1 MKRKAGGIATEIGP
15 IRVDRDSISS
25 NRGNS
30 ISSRFS
36 SSLKRSLTISWLC
49 GAILVGTIGGF
60 SSAVSQ
66 DLKPRVSA
74 DIVYGHKDGLAMT
87 MDRFEPVGKS
97 NGIGLMFMVSGGW
110 VSSWNPPERMMPL
123 VAPMLQKGYTVF
135 AIRHG
140 SSPRYLIPEIVS
152 DVRLAHKHIVENAKL
167 FQVDPNKLG
176 VYGYS
181 AGGHLSLMLGTTS
194 NDRSSDAPR
203 IAAVVAVFPPTDL
216 RPYMELS
223 NPLREKF
230 PALKFELSK
239 GVDYSP
245 LLQVTKDDAPVL
257 MVHGDKDELVP
268 LWHSEKMRDALKETG
283 VANQLVVIEG
293 AAHGFDAAGNKRM
306 FDAMGD
312 WFDQHLLG
320 LTTKPGE

>member
-1 MKRKAGGIATEIGP
+1 MKHQSSDATVEIAP
-15 IRVDRDSISS
+15 IFVEWNSTSS
-25 NRGNS
+25 NRGTS
-30 ISSRFS
+30 TSSEFWI
-36 SSLKRSLTISWLC
+36 SLKRSRTISWFC
-49 GAILVGTIGGF
+49 GAILLGTIGGF
-60 SSAVSQ
+60 SIAVSQ
-66 DLKPRVSA
+66 DLKPKVSA

-87 MDRFEPVGKS
+87 MDRFEPIGKS

-152 DVRLAHKHIVENAKL
+152 DVRLAHKHIVDNAAL
-167 FQVDPNKLG
+167 FLVDPNKLG
-176 VYGYS
+176 VFGYS

-194 NDRSSDAPR
+194 NDRSGDAPR
-203 IAAVVAVFPPTDL
+203 IAAVVAIFPPTDL
-216 RPYMELS
+216 RPYMEPS

-239 GVDYSP
+239 SVDYSP

-268 LWHSEKMRDALKETG
+268 LWHSEKMRDALKGTG

>member
-1 MKRKAGGIATEIGP
+1 
-15 IRVDRDSISS
+15 
-25 NRGNS
+25 
-30 ISSRFS
+30 
-36 SSLKRSLTISWLC
+36 L
-49 GAILVGTIGGF
+49 GTIGAF
-60 SSAVSQ
+60 SKAVSQ
-66 DLKPRVSA
+66 DLKPKVSA

-123 VAPMLQKGYTVF
+123 VAPMLQKGYTIF

-167 FQVDPNKLG
+167 FQVDPTKLG
-176 VYGYS
+176 VFGYS

-194 NDRSSDAPR
+194 NDRSGNAPR

-216 RPYMELS
+216 RPYMEPS

-293 AAHGFDAAGNKRM
+293 AAHGFDAVGNKRM

-320 LTTKPGE
+320 LPTKPGE